1 MAITS
6 APTIQWR
13 SSLDEGLRE
22 ARQQG
27 KLALLD
33 FYSET

>member
-1 MAITS
+1 MAT
-6 APTIQWR
+6 THETTVQWR

-22 ARQQG
+22 AGRQG
-27 KLALLD
+27 TLVLLD